1 MVMLTEVWRE
11 VSVRMIIN
19 DFKSL
24 PQDKTHNKWL
34 TEEAVI
40 IIMRI
45 DTALINTFMIN
56 LNVWT
61 VYVNSEQ
68 WEEN

>member
-1 MVMLTEVWRE
+1 MMMLTEVWGKA
-11 VSVRMIIN
+11 SVRIIIN

-24 PQDKTHNKWL
+24 LQDKTHNRWL
-34 TEEAVI
+34 MKKTVI

-45 DTALINTFMIN
+45 DVALADIFMIN

-61 VYVNSEQ
+61 VYVNSE
-68 WEEN
+68 